1 VRPVAWAILDG
12 HGEDVADIEIAGERL
27 IARGRAANDD
37 PVGYALTYDLVTGPR
52 FVTQSLG
59 VEVELAGSRRRL
71 VLERST
77 FGRWSA
83 ALDGAPLELPELDD
97 ALDCD
102 LGRCPT
108 TNSMPVLREGLL
120 ERDGAVDFVM
130 AWVQVPELLVR
141 RSAQRYVPL
150 GMDDRGLRRI
160 RFVSLDSDFESEL
173 TFDSDGLVVDY
184 PGLARRITG

>member
-1 VRPVAWAILDG
+1 
-12 HGEDVADIEIAGERL
+12 
-27 IARGRAANDD
+27 
-37 PVGYALTYDLVTGPR
+37 
-52 FVTQSLG
+52 
-59 VEVELAGSRRRL
+59 
-71 VLERST
+71 
-77 FGRWSA
+77 
-83 ALDGAPLELPELDD
+83 
-97 ALDCD
+97 
-102 LGRCPT
+102 
-108 TNSMPVLREGLL
+108 MPVLREGLL

-130 AWVQVPELLVR
+130 AWVQVPELIVR